1 MIEYGLI
8 NHLDHLGKMSIL
20 LLADSPLKIYF
31 PTHPPEQFWKEK
43 MSQSKDIIFCYFIF
57 ASPPTPSPHL
67 ATNEHYNNAEVVP
80 LVILSLLT
88 DIAAGIRSHLG
99 HKNKNT

>member
-67 ATNEHYNNAEVVP
+67 ATNKHW
-80 LVILSLLT
+80 LKK
-88 DIAAGIRSHLG
+88 R
-99 HKNKNT
+99 